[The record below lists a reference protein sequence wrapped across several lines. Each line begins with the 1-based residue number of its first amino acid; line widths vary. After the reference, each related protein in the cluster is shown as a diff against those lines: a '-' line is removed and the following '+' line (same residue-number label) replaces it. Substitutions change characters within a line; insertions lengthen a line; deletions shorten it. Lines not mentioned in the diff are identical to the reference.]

1 MKKNYTLHK
10 LLSLTLLLSMVGL
23 FTACGCGRSTTD
35 ENNNTANTTESGMN
49 GGTTNNGNGSS
60 TGNTTESGIFNGSMG
75 NDNAFGTTDG
85 MVDGT
90 TNGTDEGIVGGVV
103 DDIVGG
109 VDDMLNTTETG
120 TGNSTN
126 NTRNMGR

>member
-1 MKKNYTLHK
+1 MCNKRIFSILLALMLVMSTL
-10 LLSLTLLLSMVGL
+10 S
-23 FTACGCGRSTTD
+23 GC
-35 ENNNTANTTESGMN
+35 

-60 TGNTTESGIFNGSMG
+60 TGNTTESGMFNGSMG

-85 MVDGT
+85 MVDST

-120 TGNSTN
+120 TGNTTN